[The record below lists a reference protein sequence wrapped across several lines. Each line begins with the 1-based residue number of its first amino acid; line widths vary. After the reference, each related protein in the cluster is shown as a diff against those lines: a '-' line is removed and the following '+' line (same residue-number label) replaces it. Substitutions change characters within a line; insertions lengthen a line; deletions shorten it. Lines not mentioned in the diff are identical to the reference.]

1 MKKALLKFDILVASF
16 FINLLALAVPLYV
29 IQALTRYLS
38 NGVNET
44 LYALTIGVLI
54 AVILEFLFKSYRKS
68 ALLNLFN
75 ESNPSANFF
84 NKLININFL
93 DPSLYKFKS
102 LPQKFKNIRDKES
115 QININMLQNLHDLP
129 YVFIFLFVIYI
140 LSPKIFVLVLLLS
153 IIGIIIRV
161 IQSVFEQKSL
171 RNYINSKQNHEY
183 LEYELIKNF
192 SNIQLFSN
200 IKKLYSSLNM
210 NQNTIAKNESNYRS
224 NILSW
229 NFIQNFLS
237 TILTVLVVFI
247 SVIDIYNGE
256 LQIASMIALNILTIR
271 TFLPILSIPKII
283 SFIFTNSGNELD
295 RILNVASIKN
305 KKTQLNKFNGQIEL
319 KEISHKFPEQKTSLY
334 ENFSFKF
341 EKGSTTVITG
351 KNGTGKT
358 TLFKIITG
366 LITSTEGK
374 ILIDNVNLEQID
386 REWLRKQFVA
396 VPQEPIFFEETIASN
411 LLYVSE
417 DLTDE
422 KISRAV
428 NLSGLDEILADHD
441 QGLNAKINTI
451 NNEFSLGIRK
461 RISLARAILI
471 DGNFVIFDEPTEG
484 LDIDGANIFYS
495 FLNSCINSEK
505 TVVVL
510 SHDPAII
517 KGANTIVDLN
527 HRPSPII
534 KSGPRSTNNLE

>member
-29 IQALTRYLS
+29 IQALTRFLS

-140 LSPKIFVLVLLLS
+140 LSPKIFLLVLLLS
-153 IIGIIIRV
+153 IIGIIIRM

-200 IKKLYSSLNM
+200 IKKLYSSLNI

-283 SFIFTNSGNELD
+283 SFIFTNSSNEMD

-411 LLYVSE
+411 LLFVSE

-441 QGLNAKINTI
+441 QGLNAKINSI

>member
-1 MKKALLKFDILVASF
+1 M
-16 FINLLALAVPLYV
+16 
-29 IQALTRYLS
+29 
-38 NGVNET
+38 
-44 LYALTIGVLI
+44 
-54 AVILEFLFKSYRKS
+54 
-68 ALLNLFN
+68 
-75 ESNPSANFF
+75 
-84 NKLININFL
+84 
-93 DPSLYKFKS
+93 
-102 LPQKFKNIRDKES
+102 
-115 QININMLQNLHDLP
+115 
-129 YVFIFLFVIYI
+129 
-140 LSPKIFVLVLLLS
+140 
-153 IIGIIIRV
+153 

-441 QGLNAKINTI
+441 QGLNAKINSI